1 MKWLF
6 FVMSY
11 TNSDFKNYQFEKTI
25 NLNSTNKLFK
35 QTVKLHVHRSYHAK
49 AGAHLYIFKHLVII
63 LFIRYTPTYRQQ
75 YAKQT
80 LQVNLQD
87 IV

>member
-1 MKWLF
+1 MKSLF

-11 TNSDFKNYQFEKTI
+11 TNSDLKNYQFEKT
-25 NLNSTNKLFK
+25 NLNSTNKLYK
-35 QTVKLHVHRSYHAK
+35 QTVKLHVHRSYNVK
-49 AGAHLYIFKHLVII
+49 AGAYLYIFKHLVII
-63 LFIRYTPTYRQQ
+63 LFIRHTPTYRQQ
-75 YAKQT
+75 YANQT